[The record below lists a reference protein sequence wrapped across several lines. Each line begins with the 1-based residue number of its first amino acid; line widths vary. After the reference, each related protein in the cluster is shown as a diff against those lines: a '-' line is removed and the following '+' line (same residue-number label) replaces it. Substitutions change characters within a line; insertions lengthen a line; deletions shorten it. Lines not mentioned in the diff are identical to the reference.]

1 MSQTTI
7 TRRRVAQAAGRFFP
21 ADPTAL
27 EEFIDD
33 LLRQAPEPA
42 EDGGEVRAVV
52 VPHGCY
58 RYSGVTAAHAYRAVA
73 ALRGSIRTVAVVGPS
88 HRFALRGMALAG
100 ALDFSTPLGDLRVAP
115 GITDRIP
122 GLPGAHVDDLAHAT
136 EHSVEV
142 QLPFIQRALGAVDLI
157 PVVTGATTEAQTHA
171 LLSTLAADPGTLIV
185 VSSDVSHRCSCAEAD
200 AISKDTV
207 HRLTTLRGHI
217 PRSSACGASV
227 LNGLVSTAR
236 AMGWAPH
243 LLASS
248 TSGDV
253 TGSRTEVVG
262 YAALS
267 FTAPAGPVPATPHR
281 ASP

>member
-1 MSQTTI
+1 MSQMTI
-7 TRRRVAQAAGRFFP
+7 TGRRAAQAAGRFFP

-27 EEFIDD
+27 EELVDG
-33 LLRQAPEPA
+33 LLRRAPEPP
-42 EDGGEVRAVV
+42 GQSGEVRAVV

-58 RYSGVTAAHAYRAVA
+58 RYSGLTAAHAYRAVA
-73 ALRGSIRTVAVVGPS
+73 ALRGRIRTVAVVGPS
-88 HRFALRGMALAG
+88 HRFTLKGMALAG

-115 GITDRIP
+115 GIADRLP
-122 GLPGAHVDDLAHAT
+122 GIPGAHVDDQAHAA

-157 PVVTGATTEAQTHA
+157 PVVTGATTEARTHA
-171 LLSTLAADPGTLIV
+171 LLSTLTADPGTLIV
-185 VSSDVSHRCSCAEAD
+185 VSSDVSHRCSPAEA
-200 AISKDTV
+200 AGISQDTV
-207 HRLTTLRGHI
+207 RRLTTLRGHI
-217 PRSSACGASV
+217 PRSSACGATL

-236 AMGWAPH
+236 AMGWTPH

-267 FTAPAGPVPATPHR
+267 FTA
-281 ASP
+281 SP